1 MSRRGWQAVAYMSLL
16 VLLAVIPPLIGN
28 FWPQR
33 IASYLIFGLFALSVG
48 LITGQA
54 RLFNIGAGAT
64 FGAAA
69 YTVAELAKIG
79 VTNPF
84 LLMLGALAAGLLTSW
99 LFGIYAI
106 LTSGIEY
113 LMLTFLTTL
122 AFFKIPS
129 LAPSFT
135 GGDNGQPIGGG
146 AAISF
151 GINPV
156 RDIGFYY
163 LVLGVVALCVLL
175 ALYVM
180 ASQAGRAM
188 RAIGANPMR
197 GGAMGYDV
205 NLYRV
210 WFTLFTGLLSAV
222 AGWLYALQ
230 AEFVF
235 TDLLGLNNSLNGLVY
250 ALVGGIDTI
259 LGPIFGA
266 GVLRYISETLSKQ
279 STQSPLF
286 IGAVLM
292 FIVYVMP
299 DGLAGLWNTISARRG
314 GIKEPPSP

>member
-1 MSRRGWQAVAYMSLL
+1 MSRRVWQAAAYLILL
-16 VLLAVIPPLIGN
+16 AVLAVIPPLIAN

-69 YTVAELAKIG
+69 YTVAELAKVG

-84 LLMLGALAAGLLTSW
+84 LLVVAALAAGLLTSW

-135 GGDNGQPIGGG
+135 GGDNGQPIAGGS
-146 AAISF
+146 AISF

-163 LVLGVVALCVLL
+163 LVLG
-175 ALYVM
+175 
-180 ASQAGRAM
+180 
-188 RAIGANPMR
+188 
-197 GGAMGYDV
+197 
-205 NLYRV
+205 
-210 WFTLFTGLLSAV
+210 
-222 AGWLYALQ
+222 
-230 AEFVF
+230 
-235 TDLLGLNNSLNGLVY
+235 
-250 ALVGGIDTI
+250 
-259 LGPIFGA
+259 
-266 GVLRYISETLSKQ
+266 
-279 STQSPLF
+279 
-286 IGAVLM
+286 
-292 FIVYVMP
+292 
-299 DGLAGLWNTISARRG
+299 
-314 GIKEPPSP
+314 